1 MESCMEKKQTRNGNI
16 KTTSPLFI
24 SCTKGKGIKISPM
37 YVRHDTQDDEL
48 YYKLELQKRNDY
60 GIWETVHGQEKWNIQ
75 QQGIED
81 LFDFITKT
89 TALRTKETV
98 SILDTTEEQIAIVE
112 SLLKDGKLSDL
123 IKKGVLKDEH
133 FSELKSVIRI
143 SEMEKAI
150 TDLESLLIESD
161 TEKDFENWCC
171 DNVWAFGNYYV
182 AKESIHQISNAEK
195 VDLLLKN
202 ALNCYRDIIEF
213 KKPSFAI
220 LEFDSSHNNYYFSKE
235 VSKAISQV
243 INYSDIFESVAE
255 QGLHRHEEIKAYYPK
270 SIIVVGRSNRFNQ
283 EQIRALH
290 ALNGR
295 LTGIEI
301 KSYDDLLLQAKNLL
315 AVLKGNTEVNSQ
327 QEMFNDDD
335 IPF

>member
-1 MESCMEKKQTRNGNI
+1 MQKKETKNKNI
-16 KTTSPLFI
+16 QVVKPLFI
-24 SCTKGKGIKISPM
+24 RCTKDKRIKISPM
-37 YVRHDTQDDEL
+37 YVRHNTKNDDL
-48 YYKLELQKRNDY
+48 YYKIELQKSELGN
-60 GIWETVHGQEKWNIQ
+60 GEWTVVHGNEKWNIQ

-81 LFDFITKT
+81 LFDFITAT
-89 TALRTKETV
+89 TALKTKEIV
-98 SILDTTEEQIAIVE
+98 SVLNTTEEQIAVIE
-112 SLLKDGKLSDL
+112 NLLKDGKLSNL
-123 IKKGVLKDEH
+123 IKNGVLKDENL
-133 FSELKSVIRI
+133 SELKSIIRI

-150 TDLESLLIESD
+150 TDLEYLLVTSD

-270 SIIVVGRSNRFNQ
+270 SIIVVGRSNHFNQ

-315 AVLKGNTEVNSQ
+315 AVLKGNAESNSK
-327 QEMFNDDD
+327 QETFDDDD